1 MGVVF
6 GLASMWKASAFYV
19 GAGDMIFSPVMSGKP
34 LQSIVLSVVSRGL
47 FGWIAGLLYSA
58 VKRGRLELYPLS
70 GGVRRPCIPL
80 LPSVGFG
87 LCENP
92 LLPDPF
98 GGPERGPG
106 SPQARRHGISL
117 SEESSYD
124 ILHLQIQF
132 LMGMMSLAVLVML
145 LIILYQKNQSYL
157 RYEARLDSLTGVLNR
172 QQFFEK
178 GEQLLKTMEPAG
190 KQQSR
195 CFIILDLDSFKEIN
209 DRYGHPAGD
218 RVLRETADRLLYE
231 AKKNGKNQF
240 VMEEA

>member
-1 MGVVF
+1 
-6 GLASMWKASAFYV
+6 
-19 GAGDMIFSPVMSGKP
+19 
-34 LQSIVLSVVSRGL
+34 
-47 FGWIAGLLYSA
+47 
-58 VKRGRLELYPLS
+58 
-70 GGVRRPCIPL
+70 
-80 LPSVGFG
+80 
-87 LCENP
+87 
-92 LLPDPF
+92 
-98 GGPERGPG
+98 
-106 SPQARRHGISL
+106 
-117 SEESSYD
+117 
-124 ILHLQIQF
+124 
-132 LMGMMSLAVLVML
+132 MGMMFLAVLVML

-157 RYEARLDSLTGVLNR
+157 RYEARLDSLTGILNR

-218 RVLRETADRLLYE
+218 RVLRETADSLLYE

>member
-1 MGVVF
+1 MPVPPFSFFIQRQIVRISGVLCF
-6 GLASMWKASAFYV
+6 DSAIWFYY
-19 GAGDMIFSPVMSGKP
+19 FCSYY
-34 LQSIVLSVVSRGL
+34 LLSVTTCLSIRNNFFVMKQCVLDKAYKTL
-47 FGWIAGLLYSA
+47 FFGFRIA
-58 VKRGRLELYPLS
+58 
-70 GGVRRPCIPL
+70 
-80 LPSVGFG
+80 
-87 LCENP
+87 
-92 LLPDPF
+92 DPF

-106 SPQARRHGISL
+106 SPQAR
-117 SEESSYD
+117 
-124 ILHLQIQF
+124 
-132 LMGMMSLAVLVML
+132 
-145 LIILYQKNQSYL
+145 
-157 RYEARLDSLTGVLNR
+157 LDSLTGILNR